1 MKTMMYV
8 CLNSLIAFA
17 LVGISEIIE
26 PTLILRKIRYH
37 GVLAFLIALLILAAL
52 LVGLLLGAFHE

>member
-17 LVGISEIIE
+17 LVGIAEIIE
-26 PTLILRKIRYH
+26 PALIRHNIRYH
-37 GVLAFLIALLILAAL
+37 GVLAFFSALVVLIAL

>member
-17 LVGISEIIE
+17 LVGIAEIIE
-26 PTLILRKIRYH
+26 PALILRKIRYH
-37 GVLAFLIALLILAAL
+37 GVLAFLMALLILVAL

>member
-1 MKTMMYV
+1 MKPMMYV

-17 LVGISEIIE
+17 LVGIAEIIE
-26 PTLILRKIRYH
+26 PALIRFNIRHH
-37 GVLAFLIALLILAAL
+37 GVLAFFSALVVLATL

>member
-17 LVGISEIIE
+17 LVGIAEIIE
-26 PTLILRKIRYH
+26 PALIRHKIRYH
-37 GVLAFLIALLILAAL
+37 GVLAFFTALLILVAL
-52 LVGLLLGAFHE
+52 LVGLLLGAFHD